1 VVPEQLTHPIVR
13 LISNSVSC
21 TAPFIQQ
28 AGIEALTGPQE
39 SISQM
44 VAEFRRRRDLIVNG
58 LNRIPGISCVLPR
71 GAFYV
76 FPNVKKLGMDCNEF
90 ADFLLNEHGVAALPG
105 THFGAYGDGY
115 LRLSYA
121 TSQENIKK
129 GLERIA
135 AAAKAAA

>member
-1 VVPEQLTHPIVR
+1 
-13 LISNSVSC
+13 
-21 TAPFIQQ
+21 
-28 AGIEALTGPQE
+28 
-39 SISQM
+39 
-44 VAEFRRRRDLIVNG
+44 